1 MKIVRLVLVLS
12 IVGALMAA
20 TPAGAAPGTLPDPV
34 PCDGCWMPPLET
46 SWQIQFSG
54 RLDRS
59 LNVDMYE
66 IDMFDSSRSVV
77 ADLHGD
83 GRRVVCYVS
92 AGSWERWR
100 PDADGFPKS
109 VLGKELDGWPG
120 ERWLD
125 IREMSALKPL
135 LRSRIELCKDK
146 GFDGIEFDNVN
157 GYRNR
162 TGFPLDGNDQLE
174 FNAWLANEAH
184 RNGLSVALK
193 NDGAQ
198 VRKLVDHFDW
208 ALVEQCFQYDE
219 CQPYTRFID
228 AGKPVM
234 EIEYRLERSGFC
246 SDAERIGFN
255 AIRKHR
261 DLDAWVRPCPR

>member
-1 MKIVRLVLVLS
+1 MRTLGLS
-12 IVGALMAA
+12 LALSMVIAVVGASPAPA
-20 TPAGAAPGTLPDPV
+20 TPVTLPEPA
-34 PCDGCWMPPLET
+34 PCDGCWIPPLET

-54 RLDRS
+54 RLDTS
-59 LNVDMYE
+59 FDVEMYE
-66 IDMFDSSRSVV
+66 IDMFDSPRSVV
-77 ADLHGD
+77 ADLHDD

-100 PDADGFPKS
+100 PDADDFPKS

-125 IREMSALKPL
+125 IRQMRILKPL
-135 LRSRIELCKDK
+135 LRDRIELCEKK

-157 GYRNR
+157 GYQNR
-162 TGFPLDGNDQLE
+162 TGFPLDGRDQLR

-184 RNGLSVALK
+184 RNGLSAALK
-193 NDGAQ
+193 NDGPQAP
-198 VRKLVDHFDW
+198 RLVEYFDW

-219 CQPYTRFID
+219 CEQYRVFVD
-228 AGKPVM
+228 NGKPVM
-234 EIEYRLERSGFC
+234 EIEYRLERAEFC
-246 SDAERIGFN
+246 DEAEQLGFN

-261 DLDAWVRPCPR
+261 NLDAWLRPCP

>member
-1 MKIVRLVLVLS
+1 MRILRLVLALS
-12 IVGALMAA
+12 FVGTLTAA
-20 TPAGAAPGTLPDPV
+20 SPAGAAPDSLPEPV
-34 PCDGCWMPPLET
+34 PCEGCWFPPLET

-59 LNVDMYE
+59 LDVDMYE
-66 IDMFDSSRSVV
+66 IDMFDSSRAVV
-77 ADLHGD
+77 TDLHED

-100 PDADGFPKS
+100 PDADEFPKS

-125 IREMSALKPL
+125 IRKMAVLKPL
-135 LRSRIELCKDK
+135 LRDRIELCKEK

-157 GYRNR
+157 GFQNR
-162 TGFPLDGNDQLE
+162 TGFSLTPGDQMR

-198 VRKLVDHFDW
+198 VRRLVDYFDW

-219 CQPYTRFID
+219 CEAYRDFID

-234 EIEYRLERSGFC
+234 EIEYRLERSEFC
-246 SDAERIGFN
+246 EEAERLGFN

-261 DLDAWVRPCPR
+261 NLDAWIRPCP